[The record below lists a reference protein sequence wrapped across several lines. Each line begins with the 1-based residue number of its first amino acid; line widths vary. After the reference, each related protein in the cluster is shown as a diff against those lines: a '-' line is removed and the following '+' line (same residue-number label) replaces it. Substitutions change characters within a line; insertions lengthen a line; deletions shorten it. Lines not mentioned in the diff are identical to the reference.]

1 MNTNVKKILLI
12 FGGGYLIYW
21 AFTKIRPFGGKTKSK
36 KSSSSDTSMSSFSGE
51 SGDKQ
56 TKNAVMVLRAYKMAK
71 RNGESKEFLNEM
83 NVETAK
89 EFGLK
94 VYTDKGS
101 GKCFVADL
109 NGNKIL

>member
-21 AFTKIRPFGGKTKSK
+21 AFTKIKPFGGKTKSK
-36 KSSSSDTSMSSFSGE
+36 KSSSGDSMSSFSGE
-51 SGDKQ
+51 SNDKQ

-71 RNGESKEFLNEM
+71 KNGESKEFLSEL

-94 VYTDKGS
+94 VYTDKAS
-101 GKCFVADL
+101 GRCFVADL